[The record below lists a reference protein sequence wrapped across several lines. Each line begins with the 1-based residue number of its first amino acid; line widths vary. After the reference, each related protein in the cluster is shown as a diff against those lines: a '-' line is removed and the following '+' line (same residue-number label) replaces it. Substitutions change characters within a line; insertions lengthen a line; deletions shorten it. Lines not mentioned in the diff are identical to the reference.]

1 MGRKSSVNWVQAKEL
16 YLKDSRYSYF
26 EIAEIFGVSKASIQ
40 KRGTREKWPEQRKAY
55 LSATLSKKLSMLSI
69 DVDIAEVN
77 TRHIKD
83 FRMMQAMASRIF
95 IKAWEEYNEGKLKK
109 AALTLKRA
117 SDTMIIGIKGE
128 RKVLGL
134 PSVRRFNEMK
144 PKNPGPWIELA
155 KEIEKSRQSS
165 KTKNQG

>member
-1 MGRKSSVNWVQAKEL
+1 MGRKSSVNWIQAKEL
-16 YLKDSRYSYF
+16 YLTDSRYSYL

-40 KRGTREKWPEQRKAY
+40 KRGTKEKWPEQRKAY
-55 LSATLSKKLSMLSI
+55 FDAALTKKLSKLSVDI
-69 DVDIAEVN
+69 DIAEVN
-77 TRHIKD
+77 ARHIKD
-83 FRMMQAMASRIF
+83 YRMMQAMASRIF

-134 PSVRRFNEMK
+134 PSVRRYNEMK
-144 PKNPGPWIELA
+144 PKDPGLWIELA
-155 KEIEKSRQSS
+155 KEIERSRQGRG
-165 KTKNQG
+165 TKNRE

>member
-40 KRGTREKWPEQRKAY
+40 KRGTKEKWPEQRKAY
-55 LSATLSKKLSMLSI
+55 SNATLSKKLSMLSI

-134 PSVRRFNEMK
+134 PSVLRHSAMT
-144 PKNPGPWIELA
+144 PKDPGPWLELA
-155 KEIEKSRQSS
+155 NEIEKSMKSPKARD
-165 KTKNQG
+165 KD